1 MKIILIA
8 LIAFSQLLSTSLIA
22 KEVPTK
28 KPNDIEVTV
37 TIGGKIGIE
46 SKGCRGLGISCLRLD
61 VDVVTTRFGKAP
73 EGSTIIQFE
82 VLSNK
87 QLRMTFFSEN
97 SGDMEIE
104 SNLSLGEKLSKAL
117 GFKDIVVQKGK
128 YRSQKRADGAYVVTT
143 QATFVK

>member
-37 TIGGKIGIE
+37 TIGGKIGVE

-97 SGDMEIE
+97 SGDMEVEKNI
-104 SNLSLGEKLSKAL
+104 SLGYNLSKAL
-117 GFKDIVVQKGK
+117 GFKDIVVQKGN
-128 YRSQKRADGAYVVTT
+128 YRTQKRSDGAYVVTT
-143 QATFVK
+143 SAVFIK

>member
-37 TIGGKIGIE
+37 TIGGKIGVE

-97 SGDMEIE
+97 SGDMEVEKNI
-104 SNLSLGEKLSKAL
+104 SLGNNLSKAL
-117 GFKDIVVQKGK
+117 GFKDIVVQKGN
-128 YRSQKRADGAYVVTT
+128 YRTKKRSDGAYVVTT
-143 QATFVK
+143 SAVFIK

>member
-37 TIGGKIGIE
+37 TIGGKIGVE

-117 GFKDIVVQKGK
+117 GFKDIVVQKGN
-128 YRSQKRADGAYVVTT
+128 YRTQKRSDGAYVVTT
-143 QATFVK
+143 SAVFIK